1 MRSPDSGEIHEDDKI
16 NHYLTALIELGDVL
30 INKDQTRDVTRSL
43 LRLMLGLV
51 VAPKGAIFI
60 YSKKSA
66 VFFPIALQGSGTPI
80 GG

>member
-1 MRSPDSGEIHEDDKI
+1 MRSPDSWKIHEDDKT

-60 YSKKSA
+60 
-66 VFFPIALQGSGTPI
+66 
-80 GG
+80 